1 MSARNHVGTTLQDS
15 QLQGAMGPAKI
26 EAKAEA
32 HFQGDVPSDESP
44 SATTSTGEAEQPW
57 STIATDGGGILQE
70 EEDAA

>member
-1 MSARNHVGTTLQDS
+1 
-15 QLQGAMGPAKI
+15 MGPAKT